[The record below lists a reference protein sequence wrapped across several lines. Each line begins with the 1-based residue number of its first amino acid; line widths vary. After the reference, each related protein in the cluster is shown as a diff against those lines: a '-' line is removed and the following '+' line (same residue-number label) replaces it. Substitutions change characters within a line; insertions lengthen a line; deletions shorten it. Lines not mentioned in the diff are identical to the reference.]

1 LEEAFMTLQTQ
12 LSVFLVNKPGVLGQV
27 CDVLAAERVN
37 ITALTMMDSSEHG
50 VLRIVVEDPVRAKEA
65 LGKINVPMTETDVLC
80 VEMDNRPGAM
90 ADVCRVLGEAHI
102 NISYAYLTTGTRGG
116 KATGIFKVAD
126 NKKALKVLSQPRPK
140 RRLVPLR
147 AMRPGVK

>member
-1 LEEAFMTLQTQ
+1 MNLQTQ

-27 CDVLAAERVN
+27 CNILAAERIN

-50 VLRIVVEDPVRAKEA
+50 VLRLVVEDPIRAKEA
-65 LGKINVPMTETDVLC
+65 LARINVPMTETDVLC
-80 VEMDNRPGAM
+80 AEMDNHPGAL
-90 ADVCRVLGEAHI
+90 ADLCRILGEAHI

-126 NKKALKVLSQPRPK
+126 NKKALKVLNSPRPK
-140 RRLVPLR
+140 RRPVPVRSRR
-147 AMRPGVK
+147 AGVKA